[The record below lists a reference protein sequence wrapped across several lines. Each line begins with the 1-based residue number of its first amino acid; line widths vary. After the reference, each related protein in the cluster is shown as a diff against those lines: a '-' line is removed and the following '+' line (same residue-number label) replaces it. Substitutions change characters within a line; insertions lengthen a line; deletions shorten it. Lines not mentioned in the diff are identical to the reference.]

1 MSLLTFRTIAPFAPG
16 YLRMSESRRQRPAQ
30 VFVVSAGPSKTQA
43 RAVVVWASSD
53 APRNG
58 LMGDDGSVAL
68 FRRSRIFAAA
78 RWTIAGA
85 TTGPPGTGCPFSS
98 RLHGR

>member
-30 VFVVSAGPSKTQA
+30 VFVVSAGPSRTQA

-58 LMGDDGSVAL
+58 LMGGDGAGAL
-68 FRRSRIFAAA
+68 FRRGSDFAAA
-78 RWTIAGA
+78 RWTIAGV
-85 TTGPPGTGCPFSS
+85 TTGPTGTGYPFCS